1 MISTTLDCFV
11 VLVFT
16 VAAIVIESAVQ
27 VWVTLRSL
35 KNCALALIE

>member
-1 MISTTLDCFV
+1 MISTALDCLI
-11 VLVFT
+11 VLAFT
-16 VAAIVIESAVQ
+16 VAAIRIESSIQ